1 MAKNSMSLL
10 AIGLNHDSAPVT
22 VRERVSFAPERL
34 GGALR
39 DLIDC
44 DGVEEAAI
52 LSTCN
57 RTDLYCGLSSGAVET
72 VTDWFWR
79 YHGFSDTRAR
89 RYLYTYSSES
99 AVRHLMRV
107 ASGLDS
113 MVLGE
118 PQILGQVKG
127 AYNVAVEHG
136 AIGRVLGRLFQQ
148 TFSVAKRVRT
158 DTAIGS
164 SPVSVAFAAVSLSK
178 QIFGDLSDYT
188 GLLIGAGETI
198 ELTAR
203 HLHANSIGRL
213 IVANRSYEGAHR
225 IAAQFGGYAIGLDE
239 LSSHLGEADIV
250 MSSTASEQPIVTLEQ
265 TRAAFRR
272 RKHKPM
278 FMVDIAVPRDIESTV
293 GDLADVYLYTVDDLR
308 GVVEENIR
316 SRREAAHQAEEI
328 IDTQVRHFMG
338 WLDALDSIATI
349 RAVRESAESAR
360 DEVQEKAHRMLRAGT
375 PPDQVLDFLAHT
387 LTNKLMHPP
396 SATLRRVD
404 PQLRPELLAAARVL
418 FGLSSTARSDGEA
431 HGPTQ
436 DEDPEQ

>member
-1 MAKNSMSLL
+1 MSLL
-10 AIGLNHDSAPVT
+10 AVGLNHESAPVT
-22 VRERVSFAPERL
+22 VRERVSFAPERV

-44 DGVEEAAI
+44 EGVEEAAI

-57 RTDLYCGLSSGAVET
+57 RTDLYCGLSGPAET
-72 VTDWFWR
+72 VMEWFWR
-79 YHGFSDTRAR
+79 YHGFTDVDTRS
-89 RYLYTYSSES
+89 YLYTYSSEK

-148 TFSVAKRVRT
+148 AFSVAKRVRT

-164 SPVSVAFAAVSLSK
+164 SPVSVAFAAVRLSK

-188 GLLIGAGETI
+188 ALLIGAGETI

-203 HLHANSIGRL
+203 HLHAHSIGRL

-225 IAAQFGGYAIGLDE
+225 IAAQFGGYAIGLEE
-239 LSSHLGEADIV
+239 LPGHLGEADIV
-250 MSSTASEQPIVTLEQ
+250 MSSTASERPIVTLEQ
-265 TRAAFRR
+265 TRTAFRK
-272 RKHKPM
+272 RKHRPM
-278 FMVDIAVPRDIESTV
+278 FMVDIAVPRDIESAV
-293 GDLADVYLYTVDDLR
+293 GDLEDVYLYTVDDLR

-316 SRREAAHQAEEI
+316 SRREAADQAEEI

-338 WLDALDSIATI
+338 WLDALDSVSTI
-349 RAVRESAESAR
+349 RAVRESAEIAR
-360 DEVQEKAHRMLRAGT
+360 DEVHAKAQRMLSAGT
-375 PPDQVLDFLAHT
+375 PPDQVLGFLAHT
-387 LTNKLMHPP
+387 LTNKLMHAP
-396 SATLRRVD
+396 SSTLRRVD
-404 PQLRPELLAAARVL
+404 PRMRPELVAAARVL
-418 FGLSSTARSDGEA
+418 FGLRAPSQSDDSLQ
-431 HGPTQ
+431 PRDT
-436 DEDPEQ
+436 DEDEPR